1 MLYLECQLKNGCNI
15 KIKTIK
21 HCENLLKASNEQY
34 VKNAIVINSNFSQY
48 KIIKIK
54 NDVVITTYRQISL
67 KNTLII
73 GTVGN

>member
-1 MLYLECQLKNGCNI
+1 MTLSK
-15 KIKTIK
+15 
-21 HCENLLKASNEQY
+21 
-34 VKNAIVINSNFSQY
+34 FSQY

-54 NDVVITTYRQISL
+54 NDVVIATYRHISL